1 MGEDVRIPERKTQK
15 KDTQDDTGSMWKGTR
30 GTGLKIPLGRR
41 QTLLG
46 RYFREEV
53 GEAVAHG

>member
-1 MGEDVRIPERKTQK
+1 MREDGRMPERKMQ
-15 KDTQDDTGSMWKGTR
+15 KDTQDETGSTWKGTLGMR
-30 GTGLKIPLGRR
+30 LKIPRGRR

-46 RYFREEV
+46 RYFGEEE

>member
-1 MGEDVRIPERKTQK
+1 MREDGRMPERKMQ
-15 KDTQDDTGSMWKGTR
+15 KDTQDDDTGSMWKGTL
-30 GTGLKIPLGRR
+30 GMWLKIPLGRR

-46 RYFREEV
+46 RYFGEEE